1 MLNIRMRDDELI
13 EGMKKGDR
21 KALAK
26 MLSLCEN
33 FPEKANSLLKEMK
46 KSTAHVIGLTGS
58 PGVGKSTLMNSILDK
73 LSTKQVGVIV
83 VDPSSPFTHGA
94 LLGDRIR
101 MQSHA
106 TAENI
111 FIRSFASRGAL
122 GGLSPSIYEACDAF
136 EAFGMDDVIIETVGV
151 GQSEVDVKN
160 VADTVAVVL
169 SPDGGDEVQMM
180 KAGLMEI
187 ADIFIINKSDNP
199 KAQMLMSKLK
209 AIMAMG
215 NKTIPIFLTNAITGE
230 GVSEVVK
237 AFDERFHEM
246 ETTNLLFEKRKAR
259 LVHHV
264 KASLRRE
271 LDELV
276 EKSEIKDDKNDFLK
290 LKNFFVNELC
300 KKYK

>member
-1 MLNIRMRDDELI
+1 MREDELI
-13 EGMKKGDR
+13 NGMKARDR
-21 KALAK
+21 KTLAK
-26 MLSLCEN
+26 VLSLCEN
-33 FPEKANSLLKEMK
+33 FPDKANVLLAKLEK
-46 KSTAHVIGLTGS
+46 NNAHVVGLTGS
-58 PGVGKSTLMNSILDK
+58 PGVGKSTLMNSILNEMKDRK
-73 LSTKQVGVIV
+73 VGVIV

-106 TAENI
+106 TSKNV

-136 EAFGMDDVIIETVGV
+136 EAFGMDNVIVETVGV

-169 SPDGGDEVQMM
+169 SSDGGDEIQMM

-199 KAQMLMSKLK
+199 RSQILLSRLK
-209 AIMAMG
+209 AVMAMG
-215 NKTIPIFLTNAITGE
+215 KKDVPIFLTNAITGE
-230 GVSEVVK
+230 GVREVVK
-237 AFDERFHEM
+237 AFDERFHELKD
-246 ETTNLLFEKRKAR
+246 TNLLYEKRKER

-271 LDELV
+271 LDDLV
-276 EKSEIKDDKNDFLK
+276 DKVEIEIPDFLK
-290 LKNFFVNELC
+290 LKSLVLNELC
-300 KKYK
+300 KKHE

>member
-1 MLNIRMRDDELI
+1 MREDELI
-13 EGMKKGDR
+13 NGMKARDR
-21 KALAK
+21 KTLAK
-26 MLSLCEN
+26 VLSLCEN
-33 FPEKANSLLKEMK
+33 FPDKANVLLAKLEK
-46 KSTAHVIGLTGS
+46 NNAHVVGLTGS
-58 PGVGKSTLMNSILDK
+58 PGVGKSTLMNSILNEMKDRK
-73 LSTKQVGVIV
+73 VGVIV

-106 TAENI
+106 TSKNV

-136 EAFGMDDVIIETVGV
+136 EAFGMDNVIVETVGV

-169 SPDGGDEVQMM
+169 SSDGGDEIQMM

-199 KAQMLMSKLK
+199 RSQILLSRLK
-209 AIMAMG
+209 AVMAMG
-215 NKTIPIFLTNAITGE
+215 KKDVPIFLTNAITGE
-230 GVSEVVK
+230 GVREVVK
-237 AFDERFHEM
+237 AFDERFHELKD
-246 ETTNLLFEKRKAR
+246 TNLLYEKRKER

-271 LDELV
+271 LDDLV
-276 EKSEIKDDKNDFLK
+276 DKVEIEIPDFLK
-290 LKNFFVNELC
+290 LKSLVLNELC
-300 KKYK
+300 KKRE

>member
-1 MLNIRMRDDELI
+1 MLNIRMREDELI
-13 EGMKKGDR
+13 NGMKARDR
-21 KALAK
+21 KTLAK
-26 MLSLCEN
+26 VLSLCEN
-33 FPEKANSLLKEMK
+33 FPDKANVLLAKLEK
-46 KSTAHVIGLTGS
+46 NNAHVVGLTGS
-58 PGVGKSTLMNSILDK
+58 PGVGKSTLMNSILNEMKDRK
-73 LSTKQVGVIV
+73 VGVIV

-106 TAENI
+106 TSKNV

-136 EAFGMDDVIIETVGV
+136 EAFGMDNVIVETVGV

-169 SPDGGDEVQMM
+169 SSDGGDEIQMM

-199 KAQMLMSKLK
+199 RSQILLSRLK
-209 AIMAMG
+209 AVMAMG
-215 NKTIPIFLTNAITGE
+215 KKDVPIFLTNAITGE
-230 GVSEVVK
+230 GVREVVK
-237 AFDERFHEM
+237 AFDERFHELKD
-246 ETTNLLFEKRKAR
+246 TNLLYEKRKER

-271 LDELV
+271 LDDLV
-276 EKSEIKDDKNDFLK
+276 DKVEIEIPDFLK
-290 LKNFFVNELC
+290 LKSLVLNELC
-300 KKYK
+300 KKRE